1 MITIYSECTP
11 LFYHT
16 HSKKCCEYVV
26 QIFDTQCFYYVKKF
40 SKNRCLLFCNF
51 YINSDH
57 CYQINF
63 SPLSVFD
70 TDIIISVLKE
80 LYNIL
85 FDVNLID

>member
-1 MITIYSECTP
+1 MITQYTECTT

-16 HSKKCCEYVV
+16 HSLKACEYVV
-26 QIFDTQCFYYVKKF
+26 QIYDTQCFYFVKKF

-51 YINSDH
+51 FIITDH
-57 CYQINF
+57 CYQITF

-85 FDVNLID
+85 FANFN